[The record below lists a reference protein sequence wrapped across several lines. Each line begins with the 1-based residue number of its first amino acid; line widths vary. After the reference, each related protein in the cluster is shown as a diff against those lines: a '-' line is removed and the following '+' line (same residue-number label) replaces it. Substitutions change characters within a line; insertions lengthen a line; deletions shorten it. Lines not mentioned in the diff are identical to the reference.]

1 MAEENKVFRIVRG
14 VGGNYWVH
22 GEDLE
27 EIQVQAP
34 GIFRKDNNKP
44 YVGDLVTCEETSD
57 DLIPLRMTK
66 ILPRKNLL
74 PRPPIVNID
83 RLWLVIPLLDP
94 DPDLWVLDKMLVLAH
109 YSAIPLRLIFTKE
122 DLASDEHLDLAEL
135 YKRIGY
141 DVSLSRPGKED
152 LLKLLRQ
159 ELRGHLI
166 CLAGPS
172 GSGKSTLLNSL
183 MGQEIMETQEI
194 SDKLGRGKHTTRHV
208 ELFPFEGG
216 YLADTPGF
224 SSLDL
229 GQAGVEEEDLVRAYP
244 EIWARQNDCRFLS
257 CKHLTEPS
265 CAVKEDPT
273 IDPGR
278 LARYQ
283 EFRRQLENYRSYAKN
298 PRR

>member
-1 MAEENKVFRIVRG
+1 MAEEDKVYRIVRG

-159 ELRGHLI
+159 ELSGHLS

-172 GSGKSTLLNSL
+172 GAGKSTLLNSL

-265 CAVKEDPT
+265 CAVKADPT
-273 IDPGR
+273 IDSGR

>member
-109 YSAIPLRLIFTKE
+109 YSAIPLRLIF
-122 DLASDEHLDLAEL
+122 
-135 YKRIGY
+135 
-141 DVSLSRPGKED
+141 
-152 LLKLLRQ
+152 
-159 ELRGHLI
+159 
-166 CLAGPS
+166 
-172 GSGKSTLLNSL
+172 
-183 MGQEIMETQEI
+183 
-194 SDKLGRGKHTTRHV
+194 
-208 ELFPFEGG
+208 
-216 YLADTPGF
+216 
-224 SSLDL
+224 
-229 GQAGVEEEDLVRAYP
+229 
-244 EIWARQNDCRFLS
+244 
-257 CKHLTEPS
+257 
-265 CAVKEDPT
+265 
-273 IDPGR
+273 
-278 LARYQ
+278 
-283 EFRRQLENYRSYAKN
+283 AK
-298 PRR
+298 

>member
-1 MAEENKVFRIVRG
+1 MAEEDKVYRIVRG

-159 ELRGHLI
+159 ELSGHLI

-172 GSGKSTLLNSL
+172 GAGKSTLLNSL

-208 ELFPFEGG
+208 ELFPFEDG

-265 CAVKEDPT
+265 CAVKEDLT